1 MGSNLGFA
9 DSELVTKSRS
19 IEMAWR
25 AGRKDRPCAPA
36 ARAGPASCT
45 KKERSPASQSPEC
58 DNRRPWRVTLPIV
71 SHFERSAPGLTAV
84 EPAVLRCNRNR

>member
-36 ARAGPASCT
+36 ARAGPGHV
-45 KKERSPASQSPEC
+45 
-58 DNRRPWRVTLPIV
+58 RR
-71 SHFERSAPGLTAV
+71 RSALQPARAPNVTTDAPGG
-84 EPAVLRCNRNR
+84 LRCLLCRTSNDRLPAYLR